1 MAYFIIRKG
10 TLMISLNRLTALF
23 FGKPLLTSKLE
34 GERLNK
40 FKALPILSAD
50 ALSSVAYG
58 TEAILRVLVL
68 GGAAALMFSLP
79 VALAICGLILILG
92 ASYWQTIEAYPNG
105 GGAFTVARENLG
117 TGPSLLAAAA
127 LLLDY
132 LLTVAVSVTAGVLA
146 VTSAFPVLIPHTV
159 FLCVIVIIFIAVI
172 NLRGVRESGTA
183 FALPTYF
190 FIFFV
195 LLLFGILS
203 WKVGFGE
210 LHPIVIPA
218 GYFGHHSELEVVS
231 ILLILRAFAMG
242 CTALTGIECIANA
255 VPIFEKPEP
264 QNARK
269 TLIMMIA
276 LLGIMFFG
284 VSYFTYHLNLLPSD
298 SESLLS
304 LLAHMGFGEGVLYY
318 ALQVAT
324 ALILLLAANT
334 AFTGFPRL
342 ASILSQHQYLPKQLN
357 SLGDR
362 LSFSNGV
369 VLLALL
375 SSFLVILFHGNSYTL
390 LPLYSI
396 GVFLAFTIS
405 QMGMV
410 MRWYRLRTPG
420 WRFKL
425 GVNLLGCITTGVAL
439 CVIIESKFIEGAW
452 IMLLLIP
459 FMLLFFMKIARHY
472 SIVERELEVN
482 IEQANHY
489 FNKMKNIQPKVIIPV
504 SKIHRGTLAAI
515 YFARDL
521 SEDVTAVVVNTD
533 EKGSPALRDF
543 WGKLDLKIPLVEL
556 DSPYRSTIKPLQEF
570 IKLQDAREPERGL
583 CVIVLPKAITSK
595 WWHSLLHNHRAA
607 LFKASLYAN
616 KSQHVGATRVFVDVP
631 YQLKL

>member
-1 MAYFIIRKG
+1 M
-10 TLMISLNRLTALF
+10 NLTQITNFL
-23 FGKPLLTSKLE
+23 FGKPLSSAKLE

-68 GGAAALMFSLP
+68 GGASALLFSLP
-79 VALAICGLILILG
+79 VAIAICGLIIILG

-117 TGPSLLAAAA
+117 QRASLFAAAA
-127 LLLDY
+127 LLIDY

-146 VTSAFPVLIPHTV
+146 ITSAIPALIPHTV
-159 FLCVIVIIFIAVI
+159 LLCIIIIIFIAVM

-183 FALPTYF
+183 FAIPTYSFVF
-190 FIFFV
+190 FI
-195 LLLFGILS
+195 LLLMGILI
-203 WKVGFGE
+203 WKVSQQQIQP
-210 LHPIVIPA
+210 LIIPH

-255 VPIFEKPEP
+255 VPVFEKPEAR
-264 QNARK
+264 NARI
-269 TLIMMIA
+269 TLIMMVV
-276 LLGIMFFG
+276 LLGLMFFG
-284 VSYFTYHLNLLPSD
+284 VSYFAHTLHLLPND
-298 SESLLS
+298 KESLLS
-304 LLAHMGFGEGVLYY
+304 VLGHLGFGEGILYY

-362 LSFSNGV
+362 LSFSNGII
-369 VLLALL
+369 LLAVL
-375 SSFLVILFHGNSYTL
+375 SSILVILFHGNSYAL

-396 GVFLAFTIS
+396 GVFLAFTLS

-410 MRWYRLRTPG
+410 VCWYRLRTPR
-420 WRFKL
+420 WQFKL
-425 GVNLLGCITTGVAL
+425 AVNLLGCLTTGIAL

-452 IMLLLIP
+452 IILLLIP
-459 FMLLFFMKIARHY
+459 LILLFFTKISQHY
-472 SIVERELEVN
+472 GIVGRELSVN
-482 IEQANHY
+482 IDQANHY
-489 FNKMKNIQPKVIIPV
+489 FNKMKNIKPKVIIPI

-521 SEDVTAVVVNTD
+521 SNDVTAIVVNTSTEKHDTSLRMFWD
-533 EKGSPALRDF
+533 E
-543 WGKLDLKIPLVEL
+543 LDLKIPLVEL
-556 DSPYRSTIKPLQEF
+556 DSPYRSTIKPLKEF

-583 CVIVLPKAITSK
+583 CVIVLPKAVTHR

-607 LFKASLYAN
+607 LFKAALYAN
-616 KSQHVGATRVFVDVP
+616 KSHHVGATRVFVDVP